1 MVVAEGQSVSLPG
14 EWFPGPGCGYHDRTF
29 SASHA
34 MDSTAAGAEHPFEYD
49 ATAEPGPRLRL
60 AGRLDVHA
68 VERHWGPL
76 RRRAR
81 ELIRQ
86 GQGMGA
92 VSVDLDGVEYCD
104 GAGAALLHAL
114 EQDLATGGVEVRFEG
129 MGRMVREQLAP
140 YRELESVEPARGVH
154 GRGWWPGLLD
164 GIDRV
169 GEAAHSQFSFVGE
182 LTRAIGSSLR
192 HPRQVRWGDTLRVA
206 EAAGFQALP
215 IVSLIAFLLG
225 VILAFQSAIAMRQ
238 FGGEIFVANLV
249 AVSLFRELGPLM
261 MAILLAGRSGAAFA
275 AEIGTMKVN
284 EEVNALKT
292 MGLDPMRFL
301 VLPKVLAGLLVAPLL
316 ALYANMIGLIGAAV
330 VMQGFGIP
338 WVAFFNQVTSALTL
352 SDLFSGLAKAVVFG
366 LVVAGVGCLRGLQT
380 GSGAAS
386 VGLST
391 TSAVVTS
398 IILIVVLDGVFAVLF
413 YHLGI

>member
-1 MVVAEGQSVSLPG
+1 MDLP
-14 EWFPGPGCGYHDRTF
+14 
-29 SASHA
+29 
-34 MDSTAAGAEHPFEYD
+34 AAGSGQPFEYD
-49 ATAEPGPRLRL
+49 ATAGSPSRLRL
-60 AGRLDVHA
+60 GGRLDVHA
-68 VERHWGPL
+68 VEHVWGVL
-76 RRRAR
+76 RREAKQ
-81 ELIRQ
+81 L
-86 GQGMGA
+86 GA
-92 VSVDLDGVEYCD
+92 GGSPVVVDVSGVEYCD

-114 EQDLATGGVEVRFEG
+114 EQDLARAGAEVRMEG
-129 MGRMVREQLAP
+129 VGRMVQEQLTP
-140 YRELESVEPARGVH
+140 YRELDDMEPARDGS
-154 GRGWWPGLLD
+154 GRGGWSGLLD
-164 GIDRV
+164 GVDSV
-169 GEAAHSQFSFVGE
+169 GRAAYSLFGFVGE
-182 LTRAIGSSLR
+182 LTRAIGSALR

-292 MGLDPMRFL
+292 MGLDPVRFL

-338 WVAFFNQVTSALTL
+338 WVAFFNQVTSALSA
-352 SDLFSGLAKAVVFG
+352 SDLFSGLVKAVVFG
-366 LVVAGVGCLRGLQT
+366 LVIAAVGCLRGLQT

-413 YHLGI
+413 YHLGV

>member
-1 MVVAEGQSVSLPG
+1 
-14 EWFPGPGCGYHDRTF
+14 
-29 SASHA
+29 

-60 AGRLDVHA
+60 TGRLDVQA

-81 ELIRQ
+81 ELARQ
-86 GQGMGA
+86 AQAG
-92 VSVDLDGVEYCD
+92 SVDVDLEGVVYCD

-114 EQDLATGGVEVRFEG
+114 EQDLASGGAEVRFEG

-140 YRELESVEPARGVH
+140 YRELDAVEPARGAR
-154 GRGWWPGLLD
+154 GGGWWPALLD
-164 GIDRV
+164 GVDRV
-169 GEAAHSQFSFVGE
+169 GQAAHSQFSFVGA

-292 MGLDPMRFL
+292 MGLDPMHFL

-316 ALYANMIGLIGAAV
+316 ALYANMIGLVGGAM

-338 WVAFFNQVTSALTL
+338 WVAYFSQVTSALSM

-380 GSGAAS
+380 GSGAAA

-413 YHLGI
+413 YHLGV

>member
-1 MVVAEGQSVSLPG
+1 MDAA
-14 EWFPGPGCGYHDRTF
+14 
-29 SASHA
+29 ASF
-34 MDSTAAGAEHPFEYD
+34 GRPFEYD
-49 ATAEPGPRLRL
+49 ATAGPPASLHLR
-60 AGRLDVHA
+60 GRLDVRA
-68 VERHWGPL
+68 VEHAWGPL
-76 RRRAR
+76 RHAV
-81 ELIRQ
+81 Q
-86 GQGMGA
+86 GLGVAGA
-92 VSVDLDGVEYCD
+92 VVHVELSGLEYCD

-114 EQDLATGGVEVRFEG
+114 ERDLEQAGAELRFEG
-129 MGRMVREQLAP
+129 MGRMVADQMNP
-140 YRELESVEPARGVH
+140 YRELAAVEPARVGD

-164 GIDRV
+164 VVDSV
-169 GEAAHSQFSFVGE
+169 GRAAHSQLSFVGE
-182 LTRAIGSSLR
+182 LTRAVGSGLR

-206 EAAGFQALP
+206 EAAGFRALP

-292 MGLDPMRFL
+292 MGLDPVRFL

-316 ALYANMIGLIGAAV
+316 ALYANMIGLIGGAV

-338 WVAFFNQVTSALTL
+338 WVAYFNQVAAALTP

-366 LVVAGVGCLRGLQT
+366 LVVASVGCLRGLQT

-386 VGLST
+386 VGLAT

-398 IILIVVLDGVFAVLF
+398 IILIVVLDGLFAVLF
-413 YHLGI
+413 YHMGV

>member
-1 MVVAEGQSVSLPG
+1 MDKKDADSGQ
-14 EWFPGPGCGYHDRTF
+14 TF
-29 SASHA
+29 R
-34 MDSTAAGAEHPFEYD
+34 YD
-49 ATAEPGPRLRL
+49 ATASPDAGLHL

-68 VERHWGPL
+68 VEQAWSPL

-81 ELIRQ
+81 ELAQ
-86 GQGMGA
+86 GTQGA
-92 VSVDLDGVEYCD
+92 VTLDVSHLEYCD
-104 GAGAALLHAL
+104 GAGAALLHAVERDIERAGRRVEL
-114 EQDLATGGVEVRFEG
+114 VGVQGLVE
-129 MGRMVREQLAP
+129 EQLTP
-140 YRELESVEPARGVH
+140 YRELESVEPARHAQQQGF
-154 GRGWWPGLLD
+154 WAQSL
-164 GIDRV
+164 
-169 GEAAHSQFSFVGE
+169 EAVARLGQSAYSQFGFIGE
-182 LTRAIGSSLR
+182 LMRALGGALLN
-192 HPRQVRWGDTLRVA
+192 PRQVRWGDTFRVA
-206 EAAGFQALP
+206 ETAGFQALP

-284 EEVNALKT
+284 EEVSALKT
-292 MGLDPMRFL
+292 MGLDPVRFL

-316 ALYANMIGLIGAAV
+316 ALYANMIGLLGAAV

-338 WVAFFNQVTSALTL
+338 WTAFFNQVTSALSL
-352 SDLFSGLAKAVVFG
+352 SDLFSGLFKALVFG
-366 LVVAGVGCLRGLQT
+366 LLIAGVGCLRGLQT
-380 GSGAAS
+380 ASGAAA

-398 IILIVVLDGVFAVLF
+398 IILIVVFDGLFAVLF
-413 YHLGI
+413 YHMGV